1 MFQVINE
8 KEIQAGIEPIL
19 CFMWSNTCKLL
30 QNTTEHKERANTME
44 EKVNESKEFRA
55 SRHTTDLI

>member
-1 MFQVINE
+1 MRGTAHNYMKYCTSVETSSSTVVFQVINE

-30 QNTTEHKERANTME
+30 KNTT
-44 EKVNESKEFRA
+44 
-55 SRHTTDLI
+55 